1 MIRVG
6 IPHDRYTVAFPADT
20 CQMWV
25 LDTTGSDEV
34 RGPYLSS
41 RQAWQ
46 IANDLNTTTTTTE
59 H

>member
-6 IPHDRYTVAFPADT
+6 IPHDRYTVAFHADS

-25 LDTTGSDEV
+25 LDTAGSEPA
-34 RGPYLSS
+34 RGPYPSS

-46 IANDLNTTTTTTE
+46 IANDLNTTTTK

>member
-6 IPHDRYTVAFPADT
+6 VPHDRYTVAFHVDS
-20 CQMWV
+20 CQLWV
-25 LDTTGSDEV
+25 IDATGHDQPG
-34 RGPYLSS
+34 GPYLSS

-46 IANDLNTTTTTTE
+46 IANDLNTTTAD

>member
-6 IPHDRYTVAFPADT
+6 IPHDRYTVAFHVDT
-20 CQMWV
+20 GQMWV
-25 LDTTGSDEV
+25 LDTEHTE
-34 RGPYLSS
+34 RPHGPYLSS

-46 IANDLNTTTTTTE
+46 IASDLNTATTE